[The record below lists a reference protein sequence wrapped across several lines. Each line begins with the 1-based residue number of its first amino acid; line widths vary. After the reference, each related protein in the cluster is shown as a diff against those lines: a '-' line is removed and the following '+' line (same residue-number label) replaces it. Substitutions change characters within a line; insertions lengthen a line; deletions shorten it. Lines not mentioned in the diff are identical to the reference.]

1 MDIEEIE
8 ALDDIEEVKE
18 LLKNQLNSNEDNSS
32 VIETQNK
39 RISELEE
46 QLNITNKT
54 FEETQAKLK
63 EMENKKNEL
72 NPEEEAPE
80 EVTPE
85 EVTPEKTTEEVP
97 EEAPKEEPKKEEQ
110 STENMSVS
118 EIKELNERLTRIE
131 NERLLDKL
139 NEELR
144 EASKLYPNMVKEKI
158 LFELANGT
166 AKSVK
171 ELAKESHESESER
184 IKKLEEKILKEKEA
198 EIEERVRKE
207 LAGGNVLPQSPGS
220 PSVAPSEKKLSYNEA
235 WEEAVRRAKQ
245 EGN

>member
-72 NPEEEAPE
+72 NPEEVTS
-80 EVTPE
+80 EVT
-85 EVTPEKTTEEVP
+85 TEKVPEEVP

-110 STENMSVS
+110 SIENMSVS

>member
-72 NPEEEAPE
+72 NPEEVTSEVTTE
-80 EVTPE
+80 EVP
-85 EVTPEKTTEEVP
+85 EEVP

-110 STENMSVS
+110 SIENMSVS

-220 PSVAPSEKKLSYNEA
+220 PSVTPSEKKLSYNEA

>member
-72 NPEEEAPE
+72 NPEEVTP

-85 EVTPEKTTEEVP
+85 VTTEEVP

-110 STENMSVS
+110 SIENMSVS

>member
-72 NPEEEAPE
+72 
-80 EVTPE
+80 
-85 EVTPEKTTEEVP
+85 
-97 EEAPKEEPKKEEQ
+97 
-110 STENMSVS
+110 VS
-118 EIKELNERLTRIE
+118 
-131 NERLLDKL
+131 
-139 NEELR
+139 
-144 EASKLYPNMVKEKI
+144 
-158 LFELANGT
+158 
-166 AKSVK
+166 
-171 ELAKESHESESER
+171 
-184 IKKLEEKILKEKEA
+184 
-198 EIEERVRKE
+198 
-207 LAGGNVLPQSPGS
+207 
-220 PSVAPSEKKLSYNEA
+220 
-235 WEEAVRRAKQ
+235 
-245 EGN
+245 

>member
-46 QLNITNKT
+46 QLNITNKI

-72 NPEEEAPE
+72 NPEE
-80 EVTPE
+80 VTPE
-85 EVTPEKTTEEVP
+85 VTTEEVP

-110 STENMSVS
+110 SIENMSVS

>member
-18 LLKNQLNSNEDNSS
+18 LLKNQLNLNEDNSS

-72 NPEEEAPE
+72 NPEE
-80 EVTPE
+80 VTPE
-85 EVTPEKTTEEVP
+85 VTTEEVPEEVP

-110 STENMSVS
+110 SIENMSVS

>member
-72 NPEEEAPE
+72 NPEE
-80 EVTPE
+80 VTPE
-85 EVTPEKTTEEVP
+85 VTTEEVPEEVP

-110 STENMSVS
+110 SIENMSVS

>member
-72 NPEEEAPE
+72 NPEEVTSEVTTE
-80 EVTPE
+80 EVP
-85 EVTPEKTTEEVP
+85 EEVP

-110 STENMSVS
+110 SIENMSVS

>member
-72 NPEEEAPE
+72 NPEEVTSEVTTE
-80 EVTPE
+80 EVP
-85 EVTPEKTTEEVP
+85 EEVP

-110 STENMSVS
+110 SIENMSVS

-166 AKSVK
+166 TKSVK

>member
-72 NPEEEAPE
+72 NPEE
-80 EVTPE
+80 VTPE
-85 EVTPEKTTEEVP
+85 VTTEEVPEEVP

-110 STENMSVS
+110 SIENMSVS

-144 EASKLYPNMVKEKI
+144 EASELYPNMVKEKI

>member
-72 NPEEEAPE
+72 NPEE
-80 EVTPE
+80 VTPE
-85 EVTPEKTTEEVP
+85 VTTEEVPEEVP

-110 STENMSVS
+110 SIENMSVS

-144 EASKLYPNMVKEKI
+144 EASKLYPNMVKDKI

>member
-72 NPEEEAPE
+72 NPEE
-80 EVTPE
+80 VTPE
-85 EVTPEKTTEEVP
+85 VTTEEVPEEVP

-110 STENMSVS
+110 SIENISVS

>member
-8 ALDDIEEVKE
+8 ALDEIEEVKE

-72 NPEEEAPE
+72 NPEE
-80 EVTPE
+80 VTPE
-85 EVTPEKTTEEVP
+85 VTTEEVPEEVP

-110 STENMSVS
+110 SIENMSVS

>member
-72 NPEEEAPE
+72 NPEE
-80 EVTPE
+80 VTPE
-85 EVTPEKTTEEVP
+85 VTTEEVPEEVP

-110 STENMSVS
+110 SIENMSVS

-166 AKSVK
+166 TKSVK

-220 PSVAPSEKKLSYNEA
+220 PSVAQSEKKLSYNEA

>member
-72 NPEEEAPE
+72 NPEEVTSEVTTE
-80 EVTPE
+80 EVP
-85 EVTPEKTTEEVP
+85 EEVP

-110 STENMSVS
+110 SIEDMSVS

-131 NERLLDKL
+131 KERLLDKL

>member
-72 NPEEEAPE
+72 NPEE
-80 EVTPE
+80 VTPE
-85 EVTPEKTTEEVP
+85 VTTEEVPEEVP

-110 STENMSVS
+110 SIENMSVS

-166 AKSVK
+166 TKSVK

-220 PSVAPSEKKLSYNEA
+220 PSDTPSEKKLSYNEA